1 MQHDKIPAARSPPG
15 LLDTE
20 RFGFFFGFFFGL
32 ARVAACGGSVA
43 EISVS

>member
-1 MQHDKIPAARSPPG
+1 MQHDKIPAARSPPV

-20 RFGFFFGFFFGL
+20 RFVVGFFFGL

-43 EISVS
+43 EISVA